1 MKRLLLTLLCAAALF
16 GQEPVSRVVPIK
28 HFQPD
33 FAAPVLDILSSG
45 KVKWRT
51 DNQLKNIALHGPAEL
66 VDAME
71 AAIKKMDVPTR
82 NIELTFH
89 MLLASPQG
97 DSGAIPP
104 HLAGVVQ
111 QLRTVFGS
119 KAIRVVGDGCHPRA
133 GGEAC
138 QHEWQHGSCSEG
150 GTKRELFHRGEEPSR
165 IWRGKGRE
173 YSTGRA
179 PF

>member
-104 HLAGVVQ
+104 DLAGVVQ

-119 KAIRVVGDGCHPRA
+119 KAIRVLETAAIRA
-133 GGEAC
+133 REGRPVNTN
-138 QHEWQHGSCSEG
+138 GSMAPVA
-150 GTKRELFHRGEEPSR
+150 KVELNASYSIESEEPSR
-165 IWRGKGRE
+165 VWRGKGRE